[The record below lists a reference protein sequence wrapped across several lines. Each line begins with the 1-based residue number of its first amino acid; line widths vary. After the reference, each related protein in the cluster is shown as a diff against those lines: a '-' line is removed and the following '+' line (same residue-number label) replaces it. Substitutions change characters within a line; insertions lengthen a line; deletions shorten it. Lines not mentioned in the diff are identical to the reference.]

1 MVNVYLHGEDDP
13 EVNDYEQYDNGTKII
28 ASYLCEPQLINIDNY
43 EILIDNGYYTED
55 EVKPETTP
63 TPEPTVTP
71 SDPTV
76 TFSAEPLLS
85 LTVTLTGLDVVS
97 LVVPVTVHAAWLVT
111 RPSAGDVIDSVGG
124 TVSILKVTDF

>member
-1 MVNVYLHGEDDP
+1 MITGA
-13 EVNDYEQYDNGTKII
+13 EVSSFTVLVTVVDLPAESVATIVI
-28 ASYLCEPQLINIDNY
+28 VLLPSVSVRTLE
-43 EILIDNGYYTED
+43 
-55 EVKPETTP
+55 KP
-63 TPEPTVTP
+63 P

-111 RPSAGDVIDSVGG
+111 RPSAGDVIDSIGG